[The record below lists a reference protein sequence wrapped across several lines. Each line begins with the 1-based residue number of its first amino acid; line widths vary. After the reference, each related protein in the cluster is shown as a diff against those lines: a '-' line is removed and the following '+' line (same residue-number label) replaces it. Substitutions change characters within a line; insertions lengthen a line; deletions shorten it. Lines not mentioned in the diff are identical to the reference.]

1 MALATLPISYQR
13 PSGPLKASPARAL
26 ALKAVPAAGHRVRI
40 KDDGNRACGIPRH
53 DVLQIMKNPQS
64 AGLVGLVRDHRAG
77 AQASLEFGYSGIGY
91 RDLISSTLVIQAP

>member
-1 MALATLPISYQR
+1 
-13 PSGPLKASPARAL
+13 
-26 ALKAVPAAGHRVRI
+26 
-40 KDDGNRACGIPRH
+40 
-53 DVLQIMKNPQS
+53 MKNPQS